1 MDNNIQNIKPSNT
14 RLFVSLFGILYVWL
28 LPLLADIGFAVK
40 GATSISGFIANPPA
54 TGAMAFISFL
64 PLVLMLDL
72 HVHRMHR
79 QLNLLVLLHN
89 LQVRVLI

>member
-40 GATSISGFIANPPA
+40 GAT
-54 TGAMAFISFL
+54 
-64 PLVLMLDL
+64 
-72 HVHRMHR
+72 
-79 QLNLLVLLHN
+79 
-89 LQVRVLI
+89 